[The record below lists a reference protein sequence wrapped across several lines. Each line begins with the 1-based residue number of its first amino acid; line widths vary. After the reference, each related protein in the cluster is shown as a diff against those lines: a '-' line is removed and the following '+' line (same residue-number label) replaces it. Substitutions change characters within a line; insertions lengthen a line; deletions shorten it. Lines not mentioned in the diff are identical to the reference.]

1 MMHRRRAFATVV
13 VGWLGARALSAVAQ
27 STTSSDP
34 ARRAGAAGD
43 KAKPARPA
51 DSAAN
56 PANPT
61 NPPKPARTAPPV
73 KPGGANRPLYGT
85 GSIRVA
91 LLLPAA
97 AGTYGKAQ
105 AALLA
110 GIRASHQRDGHGV
123 QLELLEI
130 SDDGAELA
138 AVYKELNGRGFA
150 LAIGPLT
157 RSAVHAVLDTGG
169 PPVPTLALNQP
180 DADRPLPSNVYVF
193 GLAIESEGRQAAT
206 AAFDDAAERIPQRRP
221 LRAVCVVQAS
231 PLARR
236 SAAAFSES
244 WAGMGGQ
251 MLSPIESEARTSEQL
266 VAAASGARADVVF
279 LAVPVEAVRNLRAA
293 LPQGTGLYATSLLNS
308 GAMPEKAAG
317 SIGAI
322 RTPEL
327 DGLRIVEMPWQ
338 VAPEHLAVVTYPKAP
353 MLRNL
358 ELQRLYALGIDAWRV
373 AAELLQQRQ
382 SFEIDGVTGRLRFDL
397 AHDARID
404 RTSVLAEYRNGV
416 LVPLGGR

>member
-34 ARRAGAAGD
+34 ARRAGGAGD
-43 KAKPARPA
+43 KAKPADAAKPA
-51 DSAAN
+51 TPPTTAKPAN
-56 PANPT
+56 PAR
-61 NPPKPARTAPPV
+61 PAVPG
-73 KPGGANRPLYGT
+73 KPGGTNRPLYGS

-91 LLLPAA
+91 LLLPAP

-110 GIRASHQRDGHGV
+110 GIRAAHQRDGQGV

-138 AVYKELNGRGFA
+138 AVYKELDGRGFA

-157 RSAVHAVLDTGG
+157 RSAVHAVIDTGG

-180 DADRPLPSNVYVF
+180 DADRVLPSNVVVF
-193 GLAIESEGRQAAT
+193 GLAIESEGRQAAI

-221 LRAVCVVQAS
+221 LRAVCLVQGS

-236 SAAAFSES
+236 SAAAFADA

-251 MLSPIESEARTSEQL
+251 MLAPIESDARTSEQ
-266 VAAASGARADVVF
+266 VAAAASGARADVVF
-279 LAVPVEAVRNLRAA
+279 LAVPAEVVRNLRAA

-382 SFEIDGVTGRLRFDL
+382 HFEIDGVTGRLRFDL

-404 RTSVLAEYRNGV
+404 RTSMLAEYRNGV
-416 LVPLGGR
+416 LVPLGSR